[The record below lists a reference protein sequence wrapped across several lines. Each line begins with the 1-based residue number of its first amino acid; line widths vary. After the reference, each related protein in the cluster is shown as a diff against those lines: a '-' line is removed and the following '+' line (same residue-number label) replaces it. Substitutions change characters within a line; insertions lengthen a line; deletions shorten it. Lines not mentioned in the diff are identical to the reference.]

1 MGTSATQVAE
11 VRNEIARSRRQLFET
26 AEAFEQ
32 RLGERKEEIVDRV
45 SPSRVWQR
53 KTAGVRRRLDE
64 VSTSISGMTARREN
78 PMAGNGSKVRGQ
90 AQEISGRASSA
101 VSNMGDQARTGPP
114 ALAERTGRNP
124 FAAGLMAIGAGFLA
138 ASLLPPTERER
149 EAAQRLR
156 TELEPLKRQ
165 ASDVGR
171 QMAGELR
178 PLAEGS
184 VEQLKERAAGSVE
197 QVKQE
202 TQGSVRQVK
211 AEAEDASA
219 QVQRKAKSASRQVKQ
234 TAAPDTGSAAEPT
247 RPRRTPRRAP
257 IKAR

>member
-1 MGTSATQVAE
+1 
-11 VRNEIARSRRQLFET
+11 
-26 AEAFEQ
+26 
-32 RLGERKEEIVDRV
+32 
-45 SPSRVWQR
+45 
-53 KTAGVRRRLDE
+53 
-64 VSTSISGMTARREN
+64 
-78 PMAGNGSKVRGQ
+78 MAGNGSKVRGQ

-219 QVQRKAKSASRQVKQ
+219 QVQRKATSASRQVKQ